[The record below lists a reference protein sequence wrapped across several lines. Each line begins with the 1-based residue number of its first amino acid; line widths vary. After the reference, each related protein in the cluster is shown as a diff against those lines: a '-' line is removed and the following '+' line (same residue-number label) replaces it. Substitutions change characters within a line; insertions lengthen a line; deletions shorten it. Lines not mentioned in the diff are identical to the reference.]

1 MCILFYFIYFEYP
14 ICMSCWRVFFY
25 EIYLDGEKN
34 ICMSFRYRVG
44 DGAKG
49 LAGTGHGAK
58 AWSGDTQE

>member
-1 MCILFYFIYFEYP
+1 
-14 ICMSCWRVFFY
+14 MSCWRVFFY

-34 ICMSFRYRVG
+34 ICMSFQVG

-58 AWSGDTQE
+58 AWSGATQE